1 MRSVSTMTLSI
12 LVPALL
18 AGCAS
23 GGLSARE
30 KGALAGG
37 AIGAGTGAVIGH
49 NTKGRHTGRG
59 AAIGGA
65 AGALGGW
72 IIGDQIDAS
81 NQRRDRDDYRDRDYY
96 DRYDDR
102 YDR

>member
-1 MRSVSTMTLSI
+1 MALSI
-12 LVPALL
+12 VVPVLL
-18 AGCAS
+18 GGCAS

-37 AIGAGTGAVIGH
+37 AIGAGTGAIIGH
-49 NTKGRHTGRG
+49 NTKGRHKGRG

-72 IIGDQIDAS
+72 IIGDQIDAA
-81 NQRRDRDDYRDRDYY
+81 NQRRDRY
-96 DRYDDR
+96 DDDR
-102 YDR
+102 YDYD